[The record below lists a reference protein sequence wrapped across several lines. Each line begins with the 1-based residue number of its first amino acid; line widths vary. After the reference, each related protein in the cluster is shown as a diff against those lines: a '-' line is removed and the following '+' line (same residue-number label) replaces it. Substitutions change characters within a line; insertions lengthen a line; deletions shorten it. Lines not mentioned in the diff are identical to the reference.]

1 MATTRSAGI
10 RGLTA
15 ITLRG
20 GGEPAALVRA
30 VGLNPAVLD
39 HDDIPVADHRLARL
53 LDHAARELDLPDLG
67 LRMAAEHDLGML
79 GPVAALLANSPTGAD
94 ALRSAVRYLAVH
106 ADALHLTAG
115 PDPLGQ
121 PGAASV
127 GLSWNTGGPPLVHL
141 MDAGLGFLHR
151 AMCLLLGNGYGLLG
165 VHLGYRPFAPLASYE
180 RFFGVPVTAEAGTCT
195 LRVRDEVFRM
205 PIAGADADLH
215 RRAEASLTLLSP
227 SDADVLGRVRGLL
240 RSGPVS
246 LAAVAGSMAM
256 HPRTL
261 QRRLDGHGIG
271 FAALVDGIRR
281 DEARR
286 LLAET
291 TIPIHDVSA
300 RVGFA
305 EQATLTR
312 ACHRWWGASPRSIR
326 GEVVVT
332 GQDRTVVP
340 LPH

>member
-10 RGLTA
+10 RGLAA
-15 ITLRG
+15 IAGRR
-20 GGEPAALVRA
+20 GGEPVALVRA

-39 HDDIPVADHRLARL
+39 HDDIPVADHRLGRL

-79 GPVAALLANSPTGAD
+79 GPVAALLANSATGAD

-106 ADALHLTAG
+106 ADALRLTAG

-121 PGAASV
+121 PGVAAL
-127 GLSWNTGGPPLVHL
+127 GLAWNTGGPPMAHL

-151 AMCLLLGNGYGLLG
+151 AMCLLLGDGYGLLD
-165 VHLGYRPFAPLASYE
+165 VRLGYRPVAPAGVYE
-180 RFFGVPVTAEAGTCT
+180 QFFGVPVTVGGTTCT
-195 LRVRDEVFRM
+195 LRVRDEVFRL

-215 RRAEASLTLLSP
+215 RRAEASLTVLSP
-227 SDADVLGRVRGLL
+227 PDADVLGRVRDLL

-246 LAAVAGSMAM
+246 LTAVARTLAM

-271 FAALVDGIRR
+271 FAALVDGARR
-281 DEARR
+281 DEARH

-291 TIPIHDVSA
+291 TVPLQEVSA
-300 RVGFA
+300 RIGFA

-312 ACHRWWGASPRSIR
+312 ACHRWWGVTPRSIR
-326 GEVVVT
+326 GEVVVP
-332 GQDRTVVP
+332 GQDRRAVAI
-340 LPH
+340 PH